1 MAIDA
6 FLLLLG
12 MLALGKAMAK
22 LGRFPANTGQV
33 MNRFVLDVCLPAA
46 VLRYAARLEL
56 ELGLL
61 RLIAVPWLLCAGMA
75 AAILALAPRTGLSRE
90 RTAVLLLC
98 VPLGNTSFLGYPLT
112 RALLGEA
119 ALSFAVVYDQFGSF
133 LLLTTWGLWVLARYG
148 GDREPTARDIAL
160 RVVRFPP
167 FLALA
172 VALTVMPA
180 APPPVVDTILA
191 RLADALLPIV
201 AFAAGFEIR
210 LRLPRPERGPL
221 AAGLALKLVV
231 LPLAA
236 WGLVRLLGLQGAAAD
251 AAVLESAMPPMMTAA
266 ALASSHR
273 LAPDLAA
280 AMVGY
285 GSLVA
290 LATLPLWSLLLA
302 G

>member
-12 MLALGKAMAK
+12 MLALGKGAAK
-22 LGRFPANTGQV
+22 LGRFPSNTGEV
-33 MNRFVLDVCLPAA
+33 LNRFVLDVCLPAA

-56 ELGLL
+56 DLGLL
-61 RLIAVPWLLCAGMA
+61 RLIAVPWLLCAATVA
-75 AAILALAPRTGLSRE
+75 ALVPLAARAGLSRE

-112 RALLGEA
+112 RALLGEE
-119 ALSFAVVYDQFGSF
+119 ALSYAVVYDQFGSF

-148 GDREPTARDIAL
+148 GDRTPTARDIAL
-160 RVVRFPP
+160 RVFRFPP

-191 RLADALLPIV
+191 RLSDALLPIV

-210 LRLPRPERGPL
+210 LRLPRAERGPL
-221 AAGLALKLVV
+221 AAGLALKLAV

-236 WGLVRLLGLQGAAAD
+236 WGLVRLLGLDGSAAD

-290 LATLPLWSLLLA
+290 LATLPLWSLLI

>member
-12 MLALGKAMAK
+12 MLALGKASAK
-22 LGRFPANTGQV
+22 LGRFPASAGEV
-33 MNRFVLDVCLPAA
+33 LNRFVLDVCLPAA
-46 VLRYAARLEL
+46 VLRYASRLEL
-56 ELGLL
+56 DLGLL
-61 RLIAVPWLLCAGMA
+61 RLIAVPWLLCAATA
-75 AAILALAPRTGLSRE
+75 AALVPLARRAGLSRD

-98 VPLGNTSFLGYPLT
+98 VPLGNTAFLGYPLT
-112 RALLGEA
+112 RALLGEE
-119 ALSFAVVYDQFGSF
+119 ALSYAVVYDQFGSF

-148 GDREPTARDIAL
+148 GDRPPSAGEIARRI
-160 RVVRFPP
+160 VRFPP

-172 VALTVMPA
+172 FALTLMPA
-180 APPPVVDTILA
+180 APPAVIDTILA

-201 AFAAGFEIR
+201 AFAVGLEIR
-210 LRLPRPERGPL
+210 LRLPRRELGPL
-221 AAGLALKLVV
+221 VTGLALKLLA

-236 WGLVRLLGLQGAAAD
+236 WGLVRLLGLDGLD
-251 AAVLESAMPPMMTAA
+251 GSVAVLESAMPPMMTAG

-280 AMVGY
+280 ALVGY
-285 GSLVA
+285 GSLLA
-290 LATLPLWSLLLA
+290 LASVPLWSLLL

>member
-1 MAIDA
+1 MAVAA

-12 MLALGKAMAK
+12 MLGLGKASAK
-22 LGRFPANTGQV
+22 LGRFPVNTGEV
-33 MNRFVLDVCLPAA
+33 LNRFVLDVCLPAA

-56 ELGLL
+56 DLGLL
-61 RLIAVPWLLCAGMA
+61 RLIAVPWLLCAATVA
-75 AAILALAPRTGLSRE
+75 ALIPLAARAGLSRE

-112 RALLGEA
+112 RALLGEE
-119 ALSFAVVYDQFGSF
+119 ALSYAVVYDQFGSF

-148 GDREPTARDIAL
+148 GDRTPTARDIAL

-191 RLADALLPIV
+191 RLSDALLPVV

-210 LRLPRPERGPL
+210 LRLPRAELGPL
-221 AAGLALKLVV
+221 AAGLALKLAV

-236 WGLVRLLGLQGAAAD
+236 WGLVRLLGLDGAAAD

-285 GSLVA
+285 GSIVA
-290 LATLPLWSLLLA
+290 LATLPLWSLLLS
-302 G
+302 